1 MKNFKETGLN
11 SNLLKAVAELGFE
24 TPTPIQAQV
33 IPFLLSATQDLLAYA
48 QTGTGKTAAFGL
60 PIIEQIDIKSKI
72 TQAIILSPTRELCI
86 QITKDLTDFAKFTNG
101 LNIVSVYGGA
111 SIDNQIS
118 QLSKGAHIVVGTPG
132 RLIDLMQR
140 KKLKISEVRFL
151 VLDEADEMLSM
162 GFKDEL
168 DTILAETPEDKQ
180 TLLFSATLP
189 KEIKEIAST
198 YMKDPFEIGIGKR
211 NIGAE
216 NVQHFYYNVS
226 AKQRYLVL
234 KRIADVSP
242 DIYGI
247 VFCQTRQ
254 ETKDIADK
262 LIEDGYNADALHG
275 DLSQAQRDLVMHRFR
290 VKNLQLLVATDVAA
304 RGLDVSDLT
313 HTINFN
319 LPQEAEIY
327 IHRSGRTGRAGKNGI
342 AISIIHSKEIYKLR
356 EIEKLL
362 GKKITAKQVPGGL
375 EICEKQLFHLID
387 KVQKVEVNEDEI
399 RQFIPAV
406 TENLKKFDREELIKR
421 FVSIEFNR
429 FASYYKDAPDLNVK
443 ESDRN
448 ERKERSAGFS
458 RIYLNIGSKQNLSPR
473 DLINIINDTPE
484 LRSAQIG
491 KIDIQRKFTF
501 FEIDTRYENAI
512 IRAFQDI
519 VFDDM
524 PLYAEIASQK
534 NEPERRNFERGFQK
548 ENYRRKK
555 RNR

>member
-60 PIIEQIDIKSKI
+60 PIIEQIDIKSRI

-86 QITKDLTDFAKFTNG
+86 QITKDLTEYAKFTTG
-101 LNIVSVYGGA
+101 LNIVPVYGGA

-140 KKLKISEVRFL
+140 KRLKISEVRFL

-189 KEIKEIAST
+189 KEIKEIART

-211 NIGAE
+211 NVGAD

-226 AKQRYLVL
+226 AKQRYLAL
-234 KRIADVSP
+234 KRIADASP

-290 VKNLQLLVATDVAA
+290 VKNLQLLIATDVAA

-313 HTINFN
+313 HTINYN

-327 IHRSGRTGRAGKNGI
+327 IHRSGRTGRAGKSGI

-362 GKKITAKQVPGGL
+362 GKKFTQKPVPGGL

-387 KVQKVEVNEDEI
+387 KVEKIVVNEEEI
-399 RQFIPAV
+399 LQFIPAI
-406 TENLKKFDREELIKR
+406 TSKLEQFDREELIKR

-443 ESDRN
+443 ESERN
-448 ERKERSAGFS
+448 ERKERSASFS
-458 RIYLNIGSKQNLSPR
+458 RIYLNIGSKQNLAPR
-473 DLINIINDTPE
+473 DLINMINDTPE

-501 FEIDTRYENAI
+501 FEIDTKYEAAI
-512 IRAFQDI
+512 IKAFQDI

-534 NEPERRNFERGFQK
+534 NEPEQRNFDRGFQK
-548 ENYRRKK
+548 ETNWRKK
-555 RNR
+555 RSR